1 MIELFK
7 SNIEKKFNIK
17 FKKLTKKNFDHFFK
31 SLISELENIKDIEK
45 RELIVKNICSNVKR
59 TKARWIKKILNTKD
73 SEFSKSIE
81 FAEIQYK
88 KVLNKE
94 ISLKKFKSYFDCENV
109 DIYKEKSL
117 HKLDTWKKDTNSLLT
132 EFIYID
138 DLNKL
143 AITSA
148 FKNDILIEFSK
159 FCENQEAA
167 LSNTTK
173 IPSILSQIPI
183 DTTSRTYF
191 LTDKQKKDLD
201 TCTDID
207 EFSTIDRYIMIGED
221 EQNELLLQLEQ
232 KTYLQI
238 KHDGN
243 SEKVLD
249 LLTQI
254 ALIKS
259 VKYLNRLD
267 VNIISYY
274 YTHFHKIVLGEPI
287 IKSIYQITLDL
298 GLANT
303 IKNYDAIE
311 SSIAKLGS
319 INLSYKIEGN
329 SINGIFLE
337 SSIYESNGV
346 RMAKVYLG
354 SILKELILKKSTLE
368 YDGDIFNSLG
378 ADAQQLAIWL
388 QKRRYKCAIT
398 NADYNETISLS
409 KFSTAIYWNTK
420 RIDRKRNRI
429 ITALN
434 ELENSNI
441 VVSASLYDKK
451 NVSFEIK
458 YIPLSSKELLRL
470 HIDPSNNNVIE
481 QSNTNFIE

>member
-7 SNIEKKFNIK
+7 NNIATKFNIK
-17 FKKLTKKNFDHFFK
+17 FKKLTNKNFDDFFK
-31 SLISELENIKDIEK
+31 DLTSDLDDIEDIEK
-45 RELIVKNICSNVKR
+45 REFIIKNISLNVKR
-59 TKARWIKKILNTKD
+59 TKARWLKKMLTNKD
-73 SEFSKSIE
+73 SKLSKDIE
-81 FAEIQYK
+81 FAEIQYR
-88 KVLNKE
+88 KVLKKQ

-109 DIYKEKSL
+109 DAYKEKCL
-117 HKLDTWKKDTNSLLT
+117 IPLNKWKEDMNSLLT

-138 DLNKL
+138 NLNKL

-148 FKNDILIEFSK
+148 FRNDILIEFSK
-159 FCENQEAA
+159 FCEEQEAS
-167 LSNTTK
+167 LNNTTK

-201 TCTDID
+201 TCTDIN

-238 KHDGN
+238 KHGGS

-259 VKYLNRLD
+259 VRYLNRLD
-267 VNIISYY
+267 VRIISYY

-319 INLSYKIEGN
+319 INLSYNIEGN

-337 SSIYESNGV
+337 SSIYENNGV

-398 NADYNETISLS
+398 NTAYNETISLS
-409 KFSTAIYWNTK
+409 KLSTAIYWNTK
-420 RIDRKRNRI
+420 RIDRKRDRLI
-429 ITALN
+429 AALN

-441 VVSASLYDKK
+441 VVLASLYNKK

-470 HIDPSNNNVIE
+470 HIDPSNNKVIKGA
-481 QSNTNFIE
+481 NTTFIE